1 MRLIVRELPE
11 FYNDIDKTLSEIKA
25 LLSRG
30 VKDRKSS
37 FHYTTL
43 CTVENN
49 SKPQARTVIFR
60 NFNTE
65 KFYLYV
71 HSDLRSKKINEIKKN
86 SHVSLVFY
94 DDKKKIQLRIRGV
107 AKIVPS
113 KKDSWNKLSNWSR
126 RCYLSEESPGI
137 NKQEPSSGFSE
148 KYYFNAPSTEESE
161 KGLQNFSVI
170 EIIAEEIEWLF
181 LASQGHRRILF
192 DIKRDLDN
200 IKIEGRWLVP

>member
-1 MRLIVRELPE
+1 MRLIVKELPE
-11 FYNDIDKTLSEIKA
+11 FYDDIDKTLSEIKS

-30 VKDRKSS
+30 VNDRKSN

-43 CTVENN
+43 CTVDNN
-49 SKPQARTVIFR
+49 SRPQARTVIFR
-60 NFNTE
+60 NFNIE
-65 KFYLYV
+65 KFYLYI
-71 HSDLRSKKINEIKKN
+71 HCDLRSKKINEIKNN

-94 DDKKKIQLRIRGV
+94 DDKKKIQLRIRGI
-107 AKIVPS
+107 AKIEPS

-126 RCYLSEESPGI
+126 RCYLSEEPPGI
-137 NKQEPSSGFSE
+137 DKQEPTSGFSQR
-148 KYYFNAPSTEESE
+148 YYFNAPSTEESE

-192 DIKRDLDN
+192 DIKRDLEN
-200 IKIEGRWLVP
+200 IKIEGKWLVP